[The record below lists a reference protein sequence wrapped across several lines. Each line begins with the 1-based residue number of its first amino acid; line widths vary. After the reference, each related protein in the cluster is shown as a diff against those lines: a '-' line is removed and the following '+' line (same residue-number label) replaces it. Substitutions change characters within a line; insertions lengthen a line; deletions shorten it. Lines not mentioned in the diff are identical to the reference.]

1 MEASRNNFPSFC
13 DIFDCLKL
21 TCSLGEKLSIVRLE
35 DHHEPVDDVD
45 NGNCRGDLP
54 PRKSTK
60 NVDNEM
66 IGRGREDDVGNE
78 KRSPSYFHE
87 MSRRIMADPWQD
99 SIFVT
104 RYEPLEWQDEGPLL
118 EDKRQE
124 SGNGRQGFI
133 TDLIRNTSYC
143 ISQFDSMIANIEIE
157 TTINGDQR
165 DIKLSLLFI
174 VSRLRVSP
182 PPFAPVLRSPRQQ
195 SPTFVRKS
203 TTAWHRPVF
212 PFTSKLST
220 RLFHTFNQTS
230 K

>member
-1 MEASRNNFPSFC
+1 MV
-13 DIFDCLKL
+13 KVQK
-21 TCSLGEKLSIVRLE
+21 EKLSIVCLE

-45 NGNCRGDLP
+45 NGNCSTNGGDLP

-66 IGRGREDDVGNE
+66 IGRGRKDDVGNE

-124 SGNGRQGFI
+124 SGNGRRF
-133 TDLIRNTSYC
+133 
-143 ISQFDSMIANIEIE
+143 
-157 TTINGDQR
+157 
-165 DIKLSLLFI
+165 
-174 VSRLRVSP
+174 
-182 PPFAPVLRSPRQQ
+182 
-195 SPTFVRKS
+195 
-203 TTAWHRPVF
+203 
-212 PFTSKLST
+212 
-220 RLFHTFNQTS
+220 
-230 K
+230 